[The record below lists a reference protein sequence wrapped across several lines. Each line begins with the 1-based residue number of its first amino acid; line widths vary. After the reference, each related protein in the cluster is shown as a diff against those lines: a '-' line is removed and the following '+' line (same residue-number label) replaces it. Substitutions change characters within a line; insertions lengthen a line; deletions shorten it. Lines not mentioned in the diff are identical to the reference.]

1 MSDALAGIL
10 ETKQAERLATG
21 FVFTEGPVW
30 HPDGF
35 YYFVDIRRSNL
46 HKLTPGKEP
55 ELVRSNTGEGNG
67 TTFDLQGRLVICE
80 GGNRR
85 VTRWNGIQSEV
96 LMDRFEGKRLNR
108 PNDVVCKSDGSIY
121 FTDPGLR
128 VPLAEREL
136 AAAGVYRIAP
146 DGTTSLVADCE
157 YPNGLAF
164 SPDERVL
171 YVANTSPHL
180 RRHVVGRDRRR
191 ARRHE
196 GRRRGPCLLHG
207 SGRHVG
213 LRPRRHEA
221 RDHPHPGSPREPR
234 LRRSGSPDPVLHR
247 PHVGLHHARQGPGAA
262 GSLVQ
267 CPLEAMINFG
277 TFLLMQSPSARSSKE
292 IYARGVEMALAAETL
307 GFNNVWLAEHHF
319 STYGYL
325 SRPAQLATYIAAKT
339 TRIRVGTAVI
349 VVPLHHPLVIAE
361 EIATL
366 DLLSG
371 GRLDVGL
378 GRGYQPYEFER
389 FGLELESGRARW
401 EESIDILL
409 KAFEGQP
416 FSYDGKLFKIP
427 ETTVF
432 PQPLQQ
438 PRPPIWIT
446 AQSPESVEAAVRRG
460 FNVLTGGFGVPIERM
475 AEFRR
480 LFDRLVGEFKP
491 PHPLRV
497 GVQRAVYVAESQ
509 ADARAAAEE
518 ARWNM
523 RVTLSLR
530 NQYER
535 VERGRAIPV
544 PAPRSPIPT
553 TCSTASWSS
562 ARRIR

>member
-1 MSDALAGIL
+1 M
-10 ETKQAERLATG
+10 T
-21 FVFTEGPVW
+21 
-30 HPDGF
+30 
-35 YYFVDIRRSNL
+35 
-46 HKLTPGKEP
+46 
-55 ELVRSNTGEGNG
+55 
-67 TTFDLQGRLVICE
+67 
-80 GGNRR
+80 
-85 VTRWNGIQSEV
+85 
-96 LMDRFEGKRLNR
+96 
-108 PNDVVCKSDGSIY
+108 
-121 FTDPGLR
+121 
-128 VPLAEREL
+128 
-136 AAAGVYRIAP
+136 
-146 DGTTSLVADCE
+146 
-157 YPNGLAF
+157 
-164 SPDERVL
+164 
-171 YVANTSPHL
+171 
-180 RRHVVGRDRRR
+180 
-191 ARRHE
+191 
-196 GRRRGPCLLHG
+196 
-207 SGRHVG
+207 
-213 LRPRRHEA
+213 
-221 RDHPHPGSPREPR
+221 
-234 LRRSGSPDPVLHR
+234 
-247 PHVGLHHARQGPGAA
+247 
-262 GSLVQ
+262 
-267 CPLEAMINFG
+267 INFG
-277 TFLLMQSPSARSSKE
+277 TFLLMQSPAARSSQE
-292 IYARGVEMALAAETL
+292 IYARGVEIAQAAETL
-307 GFNNVWLAEHHF
+307 GFGNVWLAEHHF

-325 SRPAQLATYIAAKT
+325 SRPTQLATYIAAKT
-339 TRIRVGTAVI
+339 KRIRVGTAVI

-366 DLLSG
+366 DLLAG

-409 KAFEGQP
+409 KALSGKP

-427 ETTVF
+427 ETMVF

-491 PHPLRV
+491 THPLQV

-535 VERGRAIPV
+535 VEQGHAIPV
-544 PAPRSPIPT
+544 PAPKEPDTDDLLDRFLVIGTPDTVIRQITRVRELVGISHFNCSFWFGDLEHARVMRSMERF
-553 TCSTASWSS
+553 
-562 ARRIR
+562 AREVLPAFR